1 MWGRQGGSQPKRI
14 QSGQDRSIPIGK
26 GKQENTIT
34 TNVLI
39 LVPSLPPPSTC
50 SPLPAL
56 HGIVVTGIELVAAPF
71 AANFRLPEQW
81 QDADAYLALGGG
93 RKSDGK
99 SETSPNTVRP
109 ESPELSRT
117 RPEPVPVSRGKAD
130 PVFFCCCSC
139 QGIQHGIVFASRQPI
154 VTAACKEKSRTS
166 PNAQADYYE
175 YELQVML
182 CCFVRRTMMNDDK
195 QQQQRWQRRQI
206 AITIRTV

>member
-1 MWGRQGGSQPKRI
+1 MASVQPVGWCGGGREAANQSAFNPARI
-14 QSGQDRSIPIGK
+14 RSIPIGK

-93 RKSDGK
+93 RKSDRK

-130 PVFFCCCSC
+130 PVFLLFL
-139 QGIQHGIVFASRQPI
+139 QHGIVFALP
-154 VTAACKEKSRTS
+154 AADRHCCVQGEKPNIAKRTGR
-166 PNAQADYYE
+166 
-175 YELQVML
+175 LL
-182 CCFVRRTMMNDDK
+182 RTRIASDAVLLRAANDDE
-195 QQQQRWQRRQI
+195 
-206 AITIRTV
+206 

>member
-1 MWGRQGGSQPKRI
+1 MVWGRQGGSQPKRI

-81 QDADAYLALGGG
+81 QDADAYLAL
-93 RKSDGK
+93 
-99 SETSPNTVRP
+99 VR
-109 ESPELSRT
+109 
-117 RPEPVPVSRGKAD
+117 VGKAMGKAKHLRT
-130 PVFFCCCSC
+130 PFAPNRPNCPERVPNRFRC
-139 QGIQHGIVFASRQPI
+139 IQHGIVFASRQPI

-175 YELQVML
+175 HELQVML